1 MNERLLID
9 ECLSPELVSV
19 ARAAGYEAT
28 CSRDRGLLGLYDWDL
43 VKFVVSE
50 DFTLVTS
57 NAKDFRGQERG
68 RCGGLYAQVEIH
80 AGLIC
85 LTPCHGMALTLQK
98 ELFGYALAAL
108 VELPDLINRV
118 LEVFEGEGGVVTIV
132 SYELPASSI

>member
-1 MNERLLID
+1 MSERLLID

-28 CSRDRGLLGLYDWDL
+28 CSRDRGLLGLQDWDL
-43 VKFVVSE
+43 VKFVVAE
-50 DFTLVTS
+50 DYTLVTS

-85 LTPCHGMALTLQK
+85 LTPRQGMALRLQK
-98 ELFGYALAAL
+98 DLFAYALAAL
-108 VELPDLINRV
+108 VEFPDLINRV
-118 LEVFEGEGGVVTIV
+118 LEVFEGEGGAVAIV
-132 SYELPASSI
+132 SYELSAAI